1 MRKLSLILGIVLCTT
16 LSYGQDVKV
25 GHYIFKEYSN
35 KKTDTLDIPSGLNI
49 YNQDSVVLYE
59 DGVRTTYVIDSVVT
73 PPKEVA
79 SINVMYATNKSDN
92 QQYEIRIWENEKW
105 VSEKQ
110 GFSHTVSIDNIKF
123 GTFVNYSVMFRD

>member
-25 GHYIFKEYSN
+25 GHFTIKEYSN
-35 KKTDTLDIPSGLNI
+35 KKTDTLDIPWGLNI

-59 DGVRTTYVIDSVVT
+59 DGVRTTYVVDSVVK
-73 PPKEVA
+73 PKESTGVD
-79 SINVMYATNKSDN
+79 VMFATNKIDN
-92 QQYEIRIWENEKW
+92 QKYEIRIWENEKW
-105 VSEKQ
+105 VREKL
-110 GFSHTVSIDNIKF
+110 GFSHTVAFDNIKS